1 MILRKKQKLYLALFI
16 KSKKQK
22 KIARIY
28 NGVYCLNMLDPYV
41 SGIEK
46 RALRTL
52 YSHMIVGSD
61 S

>member
-1 MILRKKQKLYLALFI
+1 MILRKKQKLYPALFI

-28 NGVYCLNMLDPYV
+28 NGVYCLNPLDPYV

-46 RALRTL
+46 RAL
-52 YSHMIVGSD
+52 YSHMIVGID